1 LSDFSPSRGIQGKMG
16 ATLTLTDAQ
25 TTRTAPISAD
35 DLCRLYAQDVCRFAA
50 MMAAPQDAE
59 DLAQEALLRAVR
71 GLGTFDPSRGSMGA
85 WLWRIVANAARD
97 AAGRRQRLRDLVIR
111 VGVLA
116 PRQSETVEETA
127 LSRMRD
133 AELHAQIRLLPL
145 RDRTLIALRYGAGLD
160 AREVGDAVGLSAESA
175 SRALHRARARLRARL
190 EETHP

>member
-1 LSDFSPSRGIQGKMG
+1 MG
-16 ATLTLTDAQ
+16 ATLTLTESQ
-25 TTRTAPISAD
+25 TSKTAPIGAD

-50 MMAAPQDAE
+50 IMARPQDAE

-71 GLGTFDPSRGSMGA
+71 SLGTFDASRGSMGT

-97 AAGRRQRLRDLVIR
+97 AAGRRQRVRDLVIR

-127 LSRMRD
+127 LTRIRD
-133 AELHAQIRLLPL
+133 AQLHAQIRLLPL

-160 AREVGDAVGLSAESA
+160 AREVGDIVGLSAGSA
-175 SRALHRARARLRARL
+175 SRALHRARARLRARV
-190 EETHP
+190 EDICQ

>member
-25 TTRTAPISAD
+25 TSRTAPISAD
-35 DLCRLYAQDVCRFAA
+35 DLCRLYAHDVCRFAA
-50 MMAAPQDAE
+50 MMAGPQDAE
-59 DLAQEALLRAVR
+59 DLAQDALLRAVR